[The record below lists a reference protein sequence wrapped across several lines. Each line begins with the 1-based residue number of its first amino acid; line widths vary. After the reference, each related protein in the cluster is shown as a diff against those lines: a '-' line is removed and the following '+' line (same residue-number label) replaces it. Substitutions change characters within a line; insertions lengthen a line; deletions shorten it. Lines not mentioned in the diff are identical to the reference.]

1 MIDIADFRASFPEFT
16 DPVKF
21 PDSQI
26 TYWSKVAECATSQKV
41 FGCMYINMVYLYTAH
56 TLSIAYKNQINPVP
70 GDGLGLT
77 SSKAVGS
84 VSVGYDTGSVSEVGG
99 GYWNET
105 SYGREYLRL
114 VRLFGTGG
122 RQTSGGFRHGNYG
135 YY

>member
-1 MIDIADFRASFPEFT
+1 MIDIDDFRASFPEFT

-21 PDSQI
+21 TDAQI
-26 TYWSKVAECATSQKV
+26 TYWSNVAGCATNQKV
-41 FGCMYINMVYLYTAH
+41 FGCMYTNVIYLYTAH
-56 TLSIAYKNQINPVP
+56 TLSIAYKNKINPVP
-70 GDGLGLT
+70 GEGLGLT
-77 SSKAVGS
+77 ASKSVGS
-84 VSVGYDTGSVSEVGG
+84 VSVSYDTASIVENGG

-122 RQTSGGFRHGNYG
+122 RQTYGSLRNGNYG